1 MAQTLNMGWNMT
13 HTLKTDRNMAHTL
26 KTQSGASIIEILLAI
41 MVIAIT
47 TLIITAFTR
56 NTLLMSKD
64 ARANDAAY
72 FVAEQKIADL
82 SNKVFPTASLP
93 QSAAN
98 EAVTQDNIA
107 FTVDWAVAQ
116 SGYVACATVT
126 VKWTS
131 LKGQKQI
138 TLSGAVN

>member
-1 MAQTLNMGWNMT
+1 ME
-13 HTLKTDRNMAHTL
+13 HTLKIGRNMAHTL
-26 KTQSGASIIEILLAI
+26 KTQSGASLIEILLTI

-64 ARANDAAY
+64 ARATDAAY

-82 SNKVFPTASLP
+82 SNQVFPTATLP
-93 QSAAN
+93 QSNTN
-98 EAVTQDNIA
+98 ESVTQDNIA
-107 FTVDWAVAQ
+107 YTVDWTVAQ

-131 LKGQKQI
+131 LQGQKQI
-138 TLSGAVN
+138 TLAGAIN